1 MSKIA
6 VFGGTFNPFH
16 IGHYKML
23 KCLCDLDFIDKVF
36 LLPDKIPPHKVCDY
50 MPLDEHRIKMCE
62 IICDEFSKAELCLVD
77 FQREGKSYTVD
88 TIKALKKKYPD
99 DNFYFVI
106 GGDMLST
113 LDKWYNYEE
122 LIRETSFIAFERES
136 IEGFNE
142 ELQKYKNM
150 GADIVPVFV
159 DIPDVSS
166 TEFRNNLNKSLLPQK
181 IYDYITEKG
190 IYNVR

>member
-88 TIKALKKKYPD
+88 TIKTLKKKYPD

-106 GGDMLST
+106 GGDMLNT

-166 TEFRNNLNKSLLPQK
+166 TEFRNNLNKSLVPQK

>member
-23 KCLCDLDFIDKVF
+23 ECLCSLDFIDKVF

-50 MPLDEHRIKMCE
+50 MPLDEHRIEMCR
-62 IICDEFSKAELCLVD
+62 IICEEFYKAELCLID
-77 FQREGKSYTVD
+77 FEREGKSYTVD
-88 TIKALKKKYPD
+88 TIEVLKAKYPND
-99 DNFYFVI
+99 EFYFVI
-106 GGDMLST
+106 GGDMLCT
-113 LDKWYNYEE
+113 LDKWYNYEK

-136 IEGFNE
+136 VDGFKDA
-142 ELQKYKNM
+142 LQKYKSF

-166 TEFRNNLNKSLLPQK
+166 TDFRNNTDKSLLPQK
-181 IYDYITEKG
+181 VYDYIIKKG
-190 IYNVR
+190 IYNGK

>member
-16 IGHYKML
+16 IGHYKKL

>member
-106 GGDMLST
+106 GGDMLNT

-166 TEFRNNLNKSLLPQK
+166 TEFRNNLDKSLLPQK

>member
-62 IICDEFSKAELCLVD
+62 IICDEFSKAKLCLVD

>member
-106 GGDMLST
+106 GGDMLNT

-166 TEFRNNLNKSLLPQK
+166 TEFRNNFDKSLLPQK